1 MSFISSRFY
10 LNHTMDKSTYDDYFA
25 KQEKANIVK
34 EQFKENAW
42 ANRMKIERK
51 LESDFQ
57 SILQLWK
64 KKHQYQ
70 ITYDA
75 ILKWFAEFKSY
86 IAPYHLRF
94 HLEKRLDDHDEIEHI
109 VDDVISGI
117 IYKPMRISMGF
128 T

>member
-1 MSFISSRFY
+1 MDITEDY
-10 LNHTMDKSTYDDYFA
+10 LA
-25 KQEKANIVK
+25 KQEKANEIK
-34 EQFKENAW
+34 EKLKEEGW

-64 KKHQYQ
+64 KENQYQ
-70 ITYDA
+70 TTYDA
-75 ILKWFAEFKSY
+75 ILKWFTEFKSF

-94 HLEKRLDDHDEIEHI
+94 HLQKRLDDHDAIEHI
-109 VDDVISGI
+109 VDDIVSGT
-117 IYKPMRISMGF
+117 IYKPMRVSMGF